1 VLVSWSST
9 YGVVPTTV
17 IDRVV
22 VAVPGKIARRLLH
35 GGAVVALAV
44 RTDGGLRRGGGVHR
58 AVDAD
63 GDLRV
68 LALVGDGLGALGPD
82 AADRR
87 ERARPE

>member
-1 VLVSWSST
+1 LVSWSST

-22 VAVPGKIARRLLH
+22 AAAGKIARRLLH

-44 RTDGGLRRGGGVHR
+44 RTDGGLRRGGGVDR
-58 AVDAD
+58 AIDAD